1 MGGGAVDGVVVVTLT
16 QTDGKLEL
24 VEQFI
29 LETEAQHLL
38 QSLLGELA
46 WHDED
51 IMMFGKTIRV
61 PRRVCW
67 YGDPGAAYTYSG
79 ARHEPLPWTP
89 TLQELKQRVEQFTHH
104 TFNSVLGNLYRDGTD
119 SMGWHAD
126 KEKELGA
133 QPFIASLSF
142 GATRRFRLQHNK
154 SGQRVDVALCS
165 GSLLTMG
172 GLLQKNWRHAVPK
185 EPAVTQPRINLTFRN
200 IIAA

>member
-1 MGGGAVDGVVVVTLT
+1 MGKADGAVVVTLAKI
-16 QTDGKLEL
+16 DGVLEL
-24 VEQFI
+24 VENFI
-29 LETEAQHLL
+29 PDTEAQQMLERLL
-38 QSLLGELA
+38 RELA

-51 IMMFGKTIRV
+51 MVMFGKTIRV

-79 ARHEPLPWTP
+79 THHDPLPWTP
-89 TLQELKQRVEQFTHH
+89 LLQDLKHRIEQFTQHS
-104 TFNSVLGNLYRDGTD
+104 FNSVLGNLYRDGND

-142 GATRRFRLQHNK
+142 GVTRHFRAHHKK
-154 SGQRVDVALCS
+154 SGQRLVVPLHN

-172 GLLQKNWRHAVPK
+172 GVFQKHWRHAVPK
-185 EPAVTQPRINLTFRN
+185 EIDVTQPRINLTFRN
-200 IIAA
+200 IITP